1 MAPQSNTIEID
12 RPPQEVF
19 DFATDPSHFPDWQRD
34 VIRVDMLD
42 EEEFATVRR
51 VVGAERTTL
60 QRITANDPPRHWA
73 AEGVDGPIRPHA
85 TITVE
90 PLDDG
95 TRSRVTFT
103 LEFEG
108 VGLGAALLPM
118 VRRAAEK
125 GAPTSHRHL
134 KELLEAAP

>member
-1 MAPQSNTIEID
+1 MAPQTNTIEID

-19 DFATDPSHFPDWQRD
+19 AFAADPTHSPEWQRD
-34 VIRVDMLD
+34 VVRVDMFD
-42 EEEFATVRR
+42 DEEFATVRR
-51 VVGAERTTL
+51 VVGAERATL
-60 QRITANDPPRHWA
+60 QRITANEPPRYWA

-103 LEFEG
+103 LDIEG
-108 VGLGAALLPM
+108 AGLGAALLPM

-125 GAPTSHRHL
+125 GAPVSHRRL
-134 KELLEAAP
+134 KELLEHR

>member
-1 MAPQSNTIEID
+1 MAPQTDTIEID

-19 DFATDPSHFPDWQRD
+19 AFAADPTHFPEWQRD
-34 VIRVDMLD
+34 VVRVDMLD

-51 VVGAERTTL
+51 VVGAERATL
-60 QRITANDPPRHWA
+60 QRITANEPPRYWA

-103 LEFEG
+103 LDLEG
-108 VGLGAALLPM
+108 VGMGAAIIPM

-125 GAPTSHRHL
+125 GAPLSHRRL
-134 KELLEAAP
+134 KELLERR

>member
-1 MAPQSNTIEID
+1 MAPQTDTIEID

-19 DFATDPSHFPDWQRD
+19 AFAADPTHFPEWQRD
-34 VIRVDMLD
+34 VVRVDMLD

-51 VVGAERTTL
+51 VVGAERVTL
-60 QRITANDPPRHWA
+60 QRITANEPPRYWA
-73 AEGVDGPIRPHA
+73 AEGVDGAIRPHA

-103 LEFEG
+103 LELEG
-108 VGLGAALLPM
+108 AGMGTALLPM
-118 VRRAAEK
+118 ARRAAEK
-125 GAPTSHRHL
+125 GAPVSHRRL
-134 KELLEAAP
+134 KELLEHR

>member
-1 MAPQSNTIEID
+1 MSNTIEID

-19 DFATDPSHFPDWQRD
+19 AFAADPTHFPEWQRD
-34 VIRVDMLD
+34 VVRVDMLD

-51 VVGAERTTL
+51 VIGAERSML
-60 QRITANDPPRHWA
+60 QRITANEPPRYWA
-73 AEGVDGPIRPHA
+73 AEGVDGAIRPHA

-95 TRSRVTFT
+95 TRSKVTFT
-103 LEFEG
+103 LDFES
-108 VGLGAALLPM
+108 VGIGAAILPM

-125 GAPTSHRHL
+125 GAPTSHRNL
-134 KELLEAAP
+134 KTLLESAP